1 MEPDQTER
9 AETVVNADRSGRQV
23 VVSGRERM
31 EMRDADRLRQQQ
43 NNRADSRYPANPAA
57 AICLRVR
64 MHRFVT
70 AAVLSAPTE

>member
-31 EMRDADRLRQQQ
+31 EMRDADRLRPV
-43 NNRADSRYPANPAA
+43 AVSTDFTESV
-57 AICLRVR
+57 RV
-64 MHRFVT
+64 
-70 AAVLSAPTE
+70 